1 MRARPTNAPLGGGGF
16 SSSKPNPPTSG
27 EHAVRFHELAQREAD
42 AMADTMRSL
51 NLGGQQRDVVAEKQ
65 QSTVNGGLETST
77 FTVAARVR
85 PLSEQE
91 MRQDNDNAFACVTP
105 SGPGK
110 GGRTET
116 AAVLTPKINLRGVPT
131 LEKQTFAFDKFFGAD
146 SGDDDLY
153 VSLGAP
159 LVKRAM
165 AGQVGVVFAYG
176 QTGSG
181 KTHTMGGLLRRVAGD
196 LFSGSNSG
204 SEKKKRAI
212 NFSYFEVLGNNCQD
226 CLVVA
231 TNGKKTQW
239 GGTQS
244 AAAGG
249 AGPQPGAVQ
258 IGEGMDGG
266 VITRNLSSHAAPD
279 ARTLLRLIDVAQSVR
294 VAAFPNPGT
303 VYRPSLT
310 V

>member
-1 MRARPTNAPLGGGGF
+1 
-16 SSSKPNPPTSG
+16 
-27 EHAVRFHELAQREAD
+27 
-42 AMADTMRSL
+42 MADTMRSL

-91 MRQDNDNAFACVTP
+91 MRQDNGNAFACVTP

>member
-1 MRARPTNAPLGGGGF
+1 
-16 SSSKPNPPTSG
+16 
-27 EHAVRFHELAQREAD
+27 
-42 AMADTMRSL
+42 
-51 NLGGQQRDVVAEKQ
+51 
-65 QSTVNGGLETST
+65 
-77 FTVAARVR
+77 
-85 PLSEQE
+85 
-91 MRQDNDNAFACVTP
+91 
-105 SGPGK
+105 
-110 GGRTET
+110 
-116 AAVLTPKINLRGVPT
+116 
-131 LEKQTFAFDKFFGAD
+131 
-146 SGDDDLY
+146 
-153 VSLGAP
+153 
-159 LVKRAM
+159 
-165 AGQVGVVFAYG
+165 
-176 QTGSG
+176 
-181 KTHTMGGLLRRVAGD
+181 VAGD

-231 TNGKKTQW
+231 TDGKKTQW